1 MINKNQQHGEYTL
14 PFSAEMQ
21 KIKPKSTTSSSA
33 TILIIDDE
41 LDITLTFKSALK
53 HNGFKVDVY
62 NDPVLALSYFKP
74 NFYDL
79 LLIDINMPH
88 MNGFKLCEELLK
100 IDANPKVCFMSAGQI
115 NQEALR
121 EVHPTKNIGCFI
133 NKPVAIDYLVSRL
146 KAELN

>member
-1 MINKNQQHGEYTL
+1 MVDD
-14 PFSAEMQ
+14 
-21 KIKPKSTTSSSA
+21 SA

-41 LDITLTFKSALK
+41 IDTTFTFENTLK
-53 HNGFKVDVY
+53 HSGFKVDVY
-62 NDPVLALSYFKP
+62 NDPLLALSDFKP
-74 NFYDL
+74 NLYDL

-133 NKPVAIDYLVSRL
+133 SKPVAIDYLVSRL